1 MKLYLYVLKTYK
13 YINIIMLNFLYS
25 CFPYFDLSNN
35 VNNTIDNIKTITNK
49 HIEYIV
55 KLQDELK
62 NFKEFYEA
70 IIENEAILKRFQ
82 EYEDRIKALE
92 IERDNL
98 LN

>member
-1 MKLYLYVLKTYK
+1 MF
-13 YINIIMLNFLYS
+13 NFLYS
-25 CFPYFDLSNN
+25 CFPYFDASNN
-35 VNNTIDNIKTITNK
+35 VTNNTICDNIKSVTNK

-55 KLQDELK
+55 QLQDELK

-82 EYEDRIKALE
+82 EYEDKIKALE

>member
-1 MKLYLYVLKTYK
+1 
-13 YINIIMLNFLYS
+13 MLNFLYN
-25 CFPYFDLSNN
+25 CFPYFDVSNN
-35 VNNTIDNIKTITNK
+35 MNDNTIDNIKTITNK

-55 KLQDELK
+55 QLQDELK

-70 IIENEAILKRFQ
+70 IIENEAILKRFK

>member
-1 MKLYLYVLKTYK
+1 MF
-13 YINIIMLNFLYS
+13 NFLYS
-25 CFPYFDLSNN
+25 CFPYFDVSNN
-35 VNNTIDNIKTITNK
+35 VTNNTICDNIKSVTNK

>member
-1 MKLYLYVLKTYK
+1 
-13 YINIIMLNFLYS
+13 MLNFLYS
-25 CFPYFDLSNN
+25 CFPYFDVSNN

>member
-1 MKLYLYVLKTYK
+1 
-13 YINIIMLNFLYS
+13 MLNFLYS